1 MDIDLKKETKLIASD
16 TINSTIMSIQI
27 GFTLATALAFNEYIK
42 KLLASSLNKQG
53 ANGYLKYALTVA
65 LVSGIVLSIT
75 NRYVSP
81 SVKVE
86 KKIKEIKEEL
96 A

>member
-1 MDIDLKKETKLIASD
+1 MDFKKETKLIAND

-42 KLLASSLNKQG
+42 KLLAASINKDG

-65 LVSGIVLSIT
+65 LVSGIVLSVT

-81 SVKVE
+81 RINIEKKL
-86 KKIKEIKEEL
+86 KKIKEEMV
-96 A
+96 

>member
-1 MDIDLKKETKLIASD
+1 MDIDLKKETKRIASD
-16 TINSTIMSIQI
+16 TVNSTIMSIQI

-53 ANGYLKYALTVA
+53 ASGYLKYALTVA

-75 NRYVSP
+75 NRYASP
-81 SVKVE
+81 RTKVE
-86 KKIKEIKEEL
+86 KKFKEIKEDL

>member
-1 MDIDLKKETKLIASD
+1 MDIDLKKETKRIASD

-42 KLLASSLNKQG
+42 KLLASSMNKQG

-75 NRYVSP
+75 NRYVRP
-81 SVKVE
+81 RMKIEE
-86 KKIKEIKEEL
+86 KIMKEI

>member
-1 MDIDLKKETKLIASD
+1 MDIDLKKETKRIATD
-16 TINSTIMSIQI
+16 TVNSTIMSIQI

-53 ANGYLKYALTVA
+53 ASGYLKYAITVA

-75 NRYVSP
+75 SRYST
-81 SVKVE
+81 SRINIEKE
-86 KKIKEIKEEL
+86 FKKIEKEL